1 MDVRQG
7 LLILERG
14 RGQYS
19 EQGLVHVE
27 SFEFMQQVLVFA
39 LTHSFSEYWPNLA
52 LQWMLHN
59 PEAITENTIDA
70 LNVACATLPKS
81 AQSFKHR
88 AGQLIRAYP
97 L

>member
-7 LLILERG
+7 LLILEKG
-14 RGQYS
+14 NKYHS
-19 EQGLVHVE
+19 EQNMTHEE

-39 LTHSFSEYWPNLA
+39 LTQGFSEYWPDLA
-52 LQWMLHN
+52 LKWMVHN
-59 PEAITENTIDA
+59 PKAITKDTIDA

-88 AGQLIRAYP
+88 ASHLIRAYGP
-97 L
+97 